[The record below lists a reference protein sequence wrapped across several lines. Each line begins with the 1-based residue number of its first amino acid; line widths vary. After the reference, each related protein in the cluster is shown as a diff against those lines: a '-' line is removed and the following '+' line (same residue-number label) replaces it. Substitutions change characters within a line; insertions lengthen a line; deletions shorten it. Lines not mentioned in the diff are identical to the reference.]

1 MSSEPTF
8 LNSSSSD
15 SSLSSNGKNSIKLE
29 FLSPVKCP
37 DKNTKLLN
45 RSDALL
51 DFDLDS
57 FCNEYGAIRSKF
69 VRGYYLCGE
78 IDLSNVVDLF
88 KTWKEDSEYFIL
100 RGELKHSQ
108 PMIDSREHHVFS
120 DYIYRFV
127 KASKRGNDVYRYLV
141 NKKLAPLNEIRD
153 ITFFKDDWGNKQT
166 NLLFVTL
173 TYDTNRCDVKTAWEN
188 IGIDYHLFCT
198 KLRKKYG
205 DVEFFRT
212 WESTQ
217 NYYPHVHVL
226 IGFKDKSF
234 PVFINTCKKGKKKGK
249 RSFRIP
255 KSDKERIS
263 SFWHSN
269 TDIQGVDNTKNAI
282 QELTK
287 YITKDLCSD
296 KGNKTNSMIWLFRKQ
311 SYAISRGFTKLVD
324 GEFGKDVDLKEPTKF
339 EFIKENMCNCNQH
352 IENWEFIGILRGKQL
367 GFSPDIWVCDVKK
380 PPPKVVELLIYEQE
394 RWEALHGNRY

>member
-1 MSSEPTF
+1 M
-8 LNSSSSD
+8 
-15 SSLSSNGKNSIKLE
+15 KY
-29 FLSPVKCP
+29 P
-37 DKNTKLLN
+37 DENTKLLN

-69 VRGYYLCGE
+69 VRGHFFSGD

-88 KTWKEDSEYFIL
+88 KTWKNDSEYFIL
-100 RGELKHSQ
+100 RGMYHYLQKSLDG
-108 PMIDSREHHVFS
+108 ISDCIIS
-120 DYIYRFV
+120 DYCYKFI

-153 ITFFKDDWGNKQT
+153 ITFFKDDWGVKKT

-255 KSDKERIS
+255 NSDKNRIS

-311 SYAISRGFTKLVD
+311 SYAISRGFIGLID
-324 GEFGKDVDLKEPTKF
+324 GEFGKDIDLKEPSNS
-339 EFIKENMCNCNQH
+339 EFIKENMCNCNRQV
-352 IENWEFIGILRGKQL
+352 EKWDFIGILRGEQL
-367 GFSPDIWVCDVKK
+367 GFSSKIWVVDVKK
-380 PPPKVVELLIYEQE
+380 PPPKVVSLLIYEHE
-394 RWEALHGNRY
+394 RWQALHGGRY